1 MDWFLY
7 ISVPHLGVQVP
18 GPRWRVPG
26 AGSHVK
32 VPGPGS
38 CLWVPGGGSQV
49 PGPGS
54 HFSGMPFKHQ
64 VRYYHFSIVK
74 IIAKVWVWYKCQ
86 DIMENYCHHDVEQLT
101 FYCFYKKHISIHTRW
116 ITIEHTRW
124 ITRAESHALNTHA
137 ES

>member
-38 CLWVPGGGSQV
+38 CLWV